1 MKSITDMLSQA
12 KIITFALIVAFITV
26 HVVQAK
32 EVGKNLLNSDCIFVV
47 AYFVRGGIIQY
58 KG

>member
-26 HVVQAK
+26 HVVQGK
-32 EVGKNLLNSDCIFVV
+32 EVGKNLLNSDCIFVI
-47 AYFVRGGIIQY
+47 AYFIIQY